1 MKTKKP
7 ILKELT
13 DEERYKLLPLLIRYF
28 QERTDDEKHITCEK
42 LVDLF
47 SRNKDRIGIKC
58 AINSQR
64 IMKMTNYIRSQQL
77 LPLMSGP
84 TGYYITQDEVIIQEV
99 INSLKQRI
107 ESQNAAITGLEN
119 FLRDIRLE
127 REINRIEKD
136 PFGITD
142 WK

>member
-1 MKTKKP
+1 MKKKKP
-7 ILKELT
+7 ILKELN
-13 DEERYKLLPLLIRYF
+13 DEERYKLLPLVIRYF
-28 QERTDDEKHITCEK
+28 QERTDDNKHITCEK

-47 SRNKDRIGIKC
+47 SRNKEKIGVKC

-84 TGYYITQDEVIIQEV
+84 TGYYITQDEDIIEEV
-99 INSLKQRI
+99 ISSLKQRI
-107 ESQNAAITGLEN
+107 ESQMSAIKGLEN

-127 REINRIEKD
+127 REINKVEKD
-136 PFGITD
+136 ALGFT
-142 WK
+142 WN